1 MKFIR
6 SFYIVTCI
14 LFICQN
20 AIAQQAE
27 NKISSET
34 VEKTYTV
41 KTNDNTIKNSVKV
54 NTTMSLEI
62 MFAEEDE
69 GKIDAK
75 RVIPPKKITKTVLID
90 NDEDDHFDEKIVFS
104 YRADANSDFTLVTD
118 NDEVVIAIENGDQ
131 LQIIKSLGVVKKNSA
146 EKKAFVFTDGEGK
159 DVDFLIESFETME

>member
-1 MKFIR
+1 MKLVS
-6 SFYIVTCI
+6 SFYVVTCI
-14 LFICQN
+14 LFICHN
-20 AIAQQAE
+20 AKAQEAE

-41 KTNDNTIKNSVKV
+41 KTNDTIIKNSVKV

-104 YRADANSDFTLVTD
+104 YRANSDFTLVTD
-118 NDEVVIAIENGDQ
+118 NDEVVIAIEEGDQ
-131 LQIIKSLGVVKKNSA
+131 LQIIKSLGVVKQGAA
-146 EKKAFVFTDGEGK
+146 EKKAYVFTDGEGK
-159 DVDFLIESFETME
+159 EIDFLIESFETME